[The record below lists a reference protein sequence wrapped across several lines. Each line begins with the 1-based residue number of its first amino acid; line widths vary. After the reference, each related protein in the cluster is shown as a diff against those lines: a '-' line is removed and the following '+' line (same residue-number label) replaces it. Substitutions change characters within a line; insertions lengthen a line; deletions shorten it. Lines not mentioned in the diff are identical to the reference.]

1 MSGSGL
7 TPQDKYDNRG
17 GGILATVVPTTFLA
31 CMVVALRLVTRLR
44 IVRNAGWDDYTI
56 LFASFGKIIAC
67 GLIIVQ
73 VHYGFGRHKVDL
85 TRWHYIEF
93 MKYSYGEWIQTFQT
107 LMFTKISICFFLLR
121 IPVEKHLIR
130 PIQGA
135 IITLIVSNVVLT
147 LLWIFQCNPIASAWN
162 KQTPG
167 SCFSNGQLQ
176 RIIISQAL
184 ISIISD
190 FMLAL
195 FPIVLL
201 WKVQI
206 APRLKAGLC
215 ALMALGLMYVPFHWP
230 LSGFLTDLT
239 RLNSTAACCIVRTVM
254 NWQNV
259 NSDPTWESIDNW
271 YWRSWEVCI
280 GIVAACI
287 PALRPGYKTVYA
299 GIKSYISHRSS
310 RKSSVLV
317 DSPEANARHIAR
329 PQASYDP
336 ALGADAQAVS
346 AEADRAREYGA
357 GEEGFAMN
365 YLPEDMKTADQGIKK
380 TTRIDV
386 SGRSA
391 QGSQGSLELG
401 DVERTLSNRDFL

>member
-7 TPQDKYDNRG
+7 THQDKYDNRG
-17 GGILATVVPTTFLA
+17 GGILATAVTTTFLT
-31 CMVVALRLVTRLR
+31 CVVVALRLVTRLR

-73 VHYGFGRHKVDL
+73 VHYGFGRHKMDL
-85 TRWHYIEF
+85 TQWQYIEY

-135 IITLIVSNVVLT
+135 IIVLIVSNVVLT

-176 RIIISQAL
+176 RIIISQAI

-190 FMLAL
+190 FALAL

-206 APRLKAGLC
+206 APRIKAGLC
-215 ALMALGLMYVPFHWP
+215 TLMALGLV
-230 LSGFLTDLT
+230 
-239 RLNSTAACCIVRTVM
+239 
-254 NWQNV
+254 
-259 NSDPTWESIDNW
+259 
-271 YWRSWEVCI
+271 
-280 GIVAACI
+280 
-287 PALRPGYKTVYA
+287 
-299 GIKSYISHRSS
+299 
-310 RKSSVLV
+310 
-317 DSPEANARHIAR
+317 
-329 PQASYDP
+329 
-336 ALGADAQAVS
+336 
-346 AEADRAREYGA
+346 
-357 GEEGFAMN
+357 
-365 YLPEDMKTADQGIKK
+365 
-380 TTRIDV
+380 
-386 SGRSA
+386 
-391 QGSQGSLELG
+391 
-401 DVERTLSNRDFL
+401 

>member
-1 MSGSGL
+1 MSSSGL
-7 TPQDKYDNRG
+7 LPHDGANDRG
-17 GGILATVVPTTFLA
+17 GGIIATTVIVSFLA
-31 CMVVALRLVTRLR
+31 SVTVALRLATRVW
-44 IVRNAGWDDYTI
+44 IVRNVGWDDYTI
-56 LFASFGKIIAC
+56 LCAAFGIIISS
-67 GLIIVQ
+67 GLVIVE
-73 VHYGFGRHKVDL
+73 VHYGFGRHKADL
-85 TRWHYIEF
+85 TQWQYIEF

-107 LMFTKISICFFLLR
+107 LMFNKISICFFLLR

-135 IITLIVSNVVLT
+135 IVALILSNVILT

-167 SCFSNGQLQ
+167 TCFSDGQLQ

-190 FMLAL
+190 FVLAL

-206 APRLKAGLC
+206 APRIKAGLC
-215 ALMALGLMYVPFHWP
+215 TLMGLGLI
-230 LSGFLTDLT
+230 
-239 RLNSTAACCIVRTVM
+239 TAACCIVRTVL

-259 NSDPTWESIDNW
+259 NSDPSWKSIDNW

-280 GIVAACI
+280 GIIAACI
-287 PALRPGYKTVYA
+287 PALRPGYKTVSV
-299 GIKSYISHRSS
+299 GIISYLSHRNSGKSSDVALVGPGNTSQQTPADQKPSS
-310 RKSSVLV
+310 RHV
-317 DSPEANARHIAR
+317 AH

-336 ALGADAQAVS
+336 AFGAAAQAVS

-365 YLPEDMKTADQGIKK
+365 YLPGDMKTADQGIKK
-380 TTRIDV
+380 TTRIEV
-386 SGRSA
+386 GGRSA
-391 QGSQGSLELG
+391 DGSQRSLDLG
-401 DVERTLSNRDFL
+401 DVERGFGNRDFL